1 MLIQNRLEFNR
12 QFRHHRLALRIDLDV
27 SPGFSALAALA
38 AGLRMDG
45 YRVAWLDLNEQDGTP
60 ETFIAHLAS
69 ALAIGSPKLF
79 DAPETASSAL
89 IKPDWQETAIAL
101 LNLLIDL
108 PVDLVVIL
116 HNYQAIH
123 NPTVH
128 QVVQLLLDHLPPQ
141 AHLLIS
147 SSTSPPLDIARWR
160 VRGEVLEIDPQLV
173 S

>member
-12 QFRHHRLALRIDLDV
+12 QLRHRRLALHIDLDV
-27 SPGFSALAALA
+27 PPGYSALAALA
-38 AGLRMDG
+38 AGLSMDG
-45 YRVAWLDLNEQDGTP
+45 YRVAWLDLNEQDDTP
-60 ETFIAHLAS
+60 ETFIAHLTS
-69 ALAIGSPKLF
+69 ALADGSPELF
-79 DAPETASSAL
+79 NAPEPASSAL
-89 IKPDWQETAIAL
+89 IEPDWQDAAIVL
-101 LNLLIDL
+101 LNLLVDL

-116 HNYQAIH
+116 FNYQAIH

-147 SSTSPPLDIARWR
+147 SSTSLPLDIARWR
-160 VRGEVLEIDPQLV
+160 VRGEVLEIDPQLI